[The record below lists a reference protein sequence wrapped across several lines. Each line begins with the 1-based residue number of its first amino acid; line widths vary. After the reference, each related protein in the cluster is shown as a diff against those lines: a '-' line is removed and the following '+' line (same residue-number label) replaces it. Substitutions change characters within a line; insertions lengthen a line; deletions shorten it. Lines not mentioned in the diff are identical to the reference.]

1 MIVSFRKLTIV
12 EARSLHVT
20 YYISYSPST
29 SRKRVAS
36 RDVRVPDGSNSA
48 VITDLDPN
56 LDYDVNMYT
65 TTSVGEGPR
74 SQPISAPFQSATT
87 ESSSDPTLAII
98 GGVVTVV
105 IVLIIA
111 ITVAVVA
118 IVALFLKNRHGD
130 SSTKKPDE

>member
-1 MIVSFRKLTIV
+1 MGIDHSNP
-12 EARSLHVT
+12 
-20 YYISYSPST
+20 YIHSTTVLCDSPHT
-29 SRKRVAS
+29 SRKRQTP

-48 VITDLDPN
+48 VITGLDPN
-56 LDYDVNMYT
+56 LDYDVTMYA

-74 SQPISAPFQSATT
+74 SQPATFATT
-87 ESSSDPTLAII
+87 ECSSDPTAAII
-98 GGVVTVV
+98 GGVVAVV

-130 SSTKKPDE
+130 SSTKKTDE